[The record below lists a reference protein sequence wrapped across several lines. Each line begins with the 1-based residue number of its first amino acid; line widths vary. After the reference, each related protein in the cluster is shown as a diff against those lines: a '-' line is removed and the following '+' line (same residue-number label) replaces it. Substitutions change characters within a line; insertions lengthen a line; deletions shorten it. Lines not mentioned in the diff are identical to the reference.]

1 MSLMIRLSPVSGVLL
16 ALVLSACT
24 NSHFEP
30 LEVQGRPAMV
40 EDGGKHRLWVL
51 EKQEEVRQVS
61 VGGSRRSSGSW
72 RSDTYFHF
80 MVQAFD
86 PSTARPLWRRRLMT
100 LGDKEAKGRA
110 PSRVIGSDV
119 EAQLLGQEGDRVWLL
134 IGNTPLAISA
144 NDGKLLAD
152 AAAIEQRN
160 PALKGLLPS
169 ESKFYSFDHGLVF
182 MTADARRVVIR
193 GADLG
198 VADYVPAPVQQAP
211 ADTYANGR
219 ARIVPMLPY
228 GDVPLRRVNLGGQW
242 LALYTEREVA
252 EALHDEFGDRF
263 RYPYTVLDEGA
274 NARRTFWHGTV
285 VDAQRFDDRFQRWGE
300 LKPVTGSTVFLKG
313 RFFKDPATS
322 EPLVV
327 RSPDGLLVWHST
339 RIDQAGRLA
348 MTRVDASLNPV
359 WKAELPLSEPGTGNR
374 LSTWLLPDRL
384 VAMGLEESVIDGVT
398 RHEPRL
404 VSLDLR
410 TGQWVG
416 WNLPGE
422 HALP

>member
-1 MSLMIRLSPVSGVLL
+1 MPVTTRNTVLFAL
-16 ALVLSACT
+16 ALALSACT
-24 NSHFEP
+24 TSHFEP

-40 EDGGKHRLWVL
+40 DDAGLKRLWVFG
-51 EKQEEVRQVS
+51 KQEEVRQVS
-61 VGGSRRSSGSW
+61 VGGSSRSSGRW
-72 RSDTYFHF
+72 RSDTFFHF
-80 MVQAFD
+80 AVQAFD
-86 PSTARPLWRRRLMT
+86 PLTAKPLWNRRLMT
-100 LGDKEAKGRA
+100 LGDSNATGSA

-119 EAQLLGQEGDRVWLL
+119 EAQLLGQDGDRVWLL

-144 NDGKLLAD
+144 HDGKILAD
-152 AAAIEQRN
+152 ADAIEQHN
-160 PALKGLLPS
+160 PGLKGLLPS
-169 ESKFYSFDHGLVF
+169 ESKYYSFDQGLVL

-193 GADLG
+193 GADLAA
-198 VADYVPAPVQQAP
+198 ADYAPVPIPEAP
-211 ADTYANGR
+211 TTDRYSNGR

-228 GDVPLRRVNLGGQW
+228 GDAPLRRVNLDDTW

-274 NARRTFWHGTV
+274 NARRTFWRGTV

-300 LKPVTGSTVFLKG
+300 LTPVAGSAVFLKG
-313 RFFKDPATS
+313 RFFKDPATG

-327 RSPDGLLVWHST
+327 RAPDGMLVWHST

-348 MTRVDASLNPV
+348 LTRLDASLKPV
-359 WKAELPLSEPGTGNR
+359 WQAELPLSEPGTGNR

-384 VAMGLEESVIDGVT
+384 VAMGLEESVKDGVT
-398 RHEPRL
+398 RHEPQL
-404 VSLDLR
+404 VSLDLK

-422 HALP
+422 HALQ